1 MPPVKSFGERI
12 ADALVEDGLLSARQ
26 IEELVEKQKQGGTRL
41 LKLILEKA
49 YVSEQDMAVCMGRV
63 LNTPPINLLRI
74 QIPLDIA
81 DLLPREVAQNHKV
94 VPVSRLDNKLFLAM
108 ADPLN
113 VLALDDVKRITKLEV
128 APLIAS
134 EKQIIE
140 KLNHIESA
148 KSGSMEDIIEDAK
161 KKESAE
167 KAKASAAGDED
178 EKVEVSSD
186 SFQEVNLDDLA
197 ASSEE
202 APVIKLANLVLLQA
216 IKDRASD
223 IHVEPFEKVMKLRY
237 RVDGVL
243 MDATPPPKQMQ
254 LALASRFKIM
264 SSLDIAERRLP
275 QDGRMRLR
283 VGGKDYDLRVSVL
296 PTVHGEKIVLRVLDK
311 GNLSASLDKLGLDP
325 DTFAQVKSAVDAP
338 HGLILVTG
346 PTGSGK
352 TTTLYSA
359 LNELNNPVFNI
370 VTVEDPV
377 EFQIPGINQ
386 VPVKKEIGLSFAN
399 ALRSILRQ
407 DPDIIMI
414 GEIRDTETAEI
425 AVEAALT
432 GHQVLS
438 TMHCNDAPGA
448 VARMDDMG
456 IAPFLISS
464 SVILACAQRLMRRI
478 CSHCKEPVE
487 YPDKM
492 FSDLNIDP
500 AVFDGVTLYRGRG
513 CERCK
518 NSGYAGRLAIIE
530 AMTVTDEIRK
540 LVIARANTRELS
552 KVAIGQGMRTLRMV
566 ALDRVRDG
574 VSTLE
579 QVLMLTASH

>member
-1 MPPVKSFGERI
+1 MPPVKTFGERI
-12 ADALVEDGLLSARQ
+12 ADALVEDGLLTSRQ
-26 IEELVEKQKQGGTRL
+26 MDELLEQQKKEGTRL
-41 LKLILEKA
+41 LKLLLEKA
-49 YVSEQDMAVCMGRV
+49 YVSEQDMAISMGRV
-63 LNTPPINLLRI
+63 LNVPPVN
-74 QIPLDIA
+74 
-81 DLLPREVAQNHKV
+81 LPRLTVPLEIAELIPRELAYNYKV
-94 VPVSRLDNKLFLAM
+94 VPVSRLENKLFLAM

-113 VLALDDVKRITKLEV
+113 VLAIDDVRRITKLEV
-128 APLIAS
+128 APLIAP
-134 EKQIIE
+134 EKAIID
-140 KLNHIESA
+140 KLNHVDSA
-148 KSGSMEDIIEDAK
+148 KSGSMEDIIKDAAKQADREEDT
-161 KKESAE
+161 EN
-167 KAKASAAGDED
+167 
-178 EKVEVSSD
+178 VEVSRETTE
-186 SFQEVNLDDLA
+186 EVNLDQLA

-202 APVIKLANLVLLQA
+202 APVIKLANLILVQA
-216 IKDRASD
+216 VKDRASD
-223 IHVEPFEKVMKLRY
+223 VHIEPFEKGLRLRY

-243 MDATPPPKQMQ
+243 LDATPPPKQMQ

-275 QDGRMRLR
+275 QDGRMRIR
-283 VGGKDYDLRVSVL
+283 VGGKDYDLRVSIM

-311 GNLSASLDKLGLDP
+311 SNLSASIDKLGLDP
-325 DTFAQVKSAVDAP
+325 ETFQQFKIAVDAP

-359 LNELNNPVFNI
+359 LNELNNPAYNI
-370 VTVEDPV
+370 ITVEDPV

-448 VARMDDMG
+448 IARLDDMG

-478 CSHCKEPVE
+478 CSHCKEPVT
-487 YPDKM
+487 YPSKM
-492 FSDLNIDP
+492 YQDLFIDP
-500 AVFDGVTLYRGRG
+500 AIFDGATLYRGRG
-513 CERCK
+513 CDRCK

-530 AMTVTDEIRK
+530 AMSITDEIRK
-540 LVIARANTRELS
+540 LIIARGNTRELS

-566 ALDRVRDG
+566 ALERVREG
-574 VSTLE
+574 ISTLE
-579 QVLMLTASH
+579 QVLVLTSAH

>member
-1 MPPVKSFGERI
+1 MAPVKSFGERI
-12 ADALVEDGLLSARQ
+12 ADALVEDGLLTSEQ
-26 IEELVEKQKQGGTRL
+26 VEELLAQQKKEGTRL
-41 LKLILEKA
+41 LKLLLEKS
-49 YVSEQDMAVCMGRV
+49 YVSEQDMTVSMGRV
-63 LNTPPINLLRI
+63 VSTPPVNLARI
-74 QIPLDIA
+74 SIPADVA
-81 DLLPREVAQNHKV
+81 DLIPREVAHNHKI
-94 VPVSRLDNKLFLAM
+94 VPVSRLDNKLFIAM

-113 VLALDDVKRITKLEV
+113 VLALDDVRRITHLEV
-128 APLIAS
+128 SPLIAS
-134 EKQIIE
+134 ERNILD
-140 KLNHIESA
+140 KLTNLDAA
-148 KSGSMEDIIEDAK
+148 KGGSMEEIIEESKKNAEIAEADADK
-161 KKESAE
+161 LEVSKESIE
-167 KAKASAAGDED
+167 
-178 EKVEVSSD
+178 
-186 SFQEVNLDDLA
+186 EVNLDQLA

-202 APVIKLANLVLLQA
+202 APVIKLANLILVQA
-216 IKDRASD
+216 IKDRCSD
-223 IHVEPFEKVMKLRY
+223 IHVEPFEKGMRLRY
-237 RVDGVL
+237 RIDGVL
-243 MDATPPPKQMQ
+243 SDATPPPKQMQ
-254 LALASRFKIM
+254 LALASRLKIM

-275 QDGRMRLR
+275 QDGRMRVR
-283 VGGKDYDLRVSVL
+283 VSGKDYDLRVSIM

-311 GNLSASLDKLGLDP
+311 SNLSASLDKLGLDG
-325 DTFAQVKSAVDAP
+325 DTFQQFKAAVDAP

-359 LNELNNPVFNI
+359 LNELNNPIYNI
-370 VTVEDPV
+370 ITVEDPV

-414 GEIRDTETAEI
+414 GEIRDMETAEI

-448 VARMDDMG
+448 IARLDDMG

-464 SVILACAQRLMRRI
+464 SVILSCAQRLMRRI
-478 CSHCKEPVE
+478 CSHCKEPLT
-487 YPDKM
+487 YQDKM
-492 FSDLNIDP
+492 FQDLNIDP
-500 AVFDGVTLYRGRG
+500 SIFDGVTLYRGRG

-518 NSGYAGRLAIIE
+518 NSGYAGRMAIIE
-530 AMTVTDEIRK
+530 AMTISDEIRK
-540 LVIARANTRELS
+540 LIIARANTREMG
-552 KVAIGQGMRTLRMV
+552 KIAVGQGMRTLRMA

-579 QVLMLTASH
+579 QVLLLTAAH

>member
-1 MPPVKSFGERI
+1 MPPVKTFGERI
-12 ADALVEDGLLSARQ
+12 ADALVEDGLLTVQ
-26 IEELVEKQKQGGTRL
+26 QVEQLLEQQKKDGTRL

-49 YVSEQDMAVCMGRV
+49 CVSEQDMTVSMGRV
-63 LNTPPINLLRI
+63 LNTPPINLARLT
-74 QIPLDIA
+74 IPLEVA
-81 DLLPREVAQNHKV
+81 DLVPREMAHNHKV
-94 VPVSRLDNKLFLAM
+94 VPVSRIDNRLFLAM

-113 VLALDDVKRITKLEV
+113 VLAIDDVRRITRLDV
-128 APLIAS
+128 ATLIAS
-134 EKQIIE
+134 EKSILD
-140 KLNHIESA
+140 KLNHIDAS
-148 KSGSMEDIIEDAK
+148 KSGSMEDIIQDAQK
-161 KKESAE
+161 KGEVDADGEADS
-167 KAKASAAGDED
+167 
-178 EKVEVSSD
+178 VEVSKEAVE
-186 SFQEVNLDDLA
+186 EVNLDQLA

-202 APVIKLANLVLLQA
+202 APVVKLANLILVQA
-216 IKDRASD
+216 VKDRASD
-223 IHVEPFEKVMKLRY
+223 VHIEPFEKALRLRY

-254 LALASRFKIM
+254 LALVSRFKIM

-275 QDGRMRLR
+275 QDGRMRIR
-283 VGGKDYDLRVSVL
+283 VGGKDYDLRVSIM
-296 PTVHGEKIVLRVLDK
+296 PTVHGEKVVLRLLDK
-311 GNLSASLDKLGLDP
+311 SNLSASIDKLGLDP
-325 DTFAQVKSAVDAP
+325 DTFLQFKAAVDAP

-359 LNELNNPVFNI
+359 LNELNNPIYNI

-377 EFQIPGINQ
+377 EFQVPGINQ
-386 VPVKKEIGLSFAN
+386 VPVKKEIGLTFAN

-425 AVEAALT
+425 AIEAALT

-448 VARMDDMG
+448 IARLDDMG

-478 CSHCKEPVE
+478 CSHCKEPVA
-487 YPDKM
+487 YPQKM
-492 FSDLNIDP
+492 FQDLGIDSSI
-500 AVFDGVTLYRGRG
+500 FDGVTLYRGRG
-513 CERCK
+513 CDRCK
-518 NSGYAGRLAIIE
+518 NSGYAGRMAIIE
-530 AMTVTDEIRK
+530 AMTISDEIRK
-540 LVIARANTRELS
+540 LIIARANTREMG
-552 KVAIGQGMRTLRMV
+552 KIAIGQGMRTLRMA
-566 ALDRVRDG
+566 ALDRARDG

-579 QVLMLTASH
+579 QVLVLTAAH

>member
-1 MPPVKSFGERI
+1 MPPVKTFGERI
-12 ADALVEDGLLSARQ
+12 ADALVEDGLLTAKQ
-26 IEELVEKQKQGGTRL
+26 VEELLEQQKKEGTRL
-41 LKLILEKA
+41 LKILLEKA
-49 YVSEQDMAVCMGRV
+49 YVSEQDMAISMGRV
-63 LNTPPINLLRI
+63 LNVPPVNLARLTI
-74 QIPLDIA
+74 SLDVA
-81 DLLPREVAQNHKV
+81 DLLPREVAHNYKV

-113 VLALDDVKRITKLEV
+113 VLAIDDVRRITKLEV

-134 EKQIIE
+134 EKAIID
-140 KLNHIESA
+140 KLNHVDAA
-148 KSGSMEDIIEDAK
+148 KSGSMEDIIKDAAK
-161 KKESAE
+161 QQAESE
-167 KAKASAAGDED
+167 EEGEN
-178 EKVEVSSD
+178 VEVSREAVE
-186 SFQEVNLDDLA
+186 EVNLDQLA

-202 APVIKLANLVLLQA
+202 APVIKLANLILIQA
-216 IKDRASD
+216 VKDRVSD
-223 IHVEPFEKVMKLRY
+223 VHIEPFEKGLRLRY
-237 RVDGVL
+237 RIDGVL
-243 MDATPPPKQMQ
+243 VDATPPPKQMQ

-275 QDGRMRLR
+275 QDGRMRIR
-283 VGGKDYDLRVSVL
+283 VSGKDYDLRVSIM
-296 PTVHGEKIVLRVLDK
+296 PTVHGEKIVLRLLDK
-311 GNLSASLDKLGLDP
+311 SNLSASIDKLGLDP
-325 DTFAQVKSAVDAP
+325 ETFQQFKTAVDAP

-359 LNELNNPVFNI
+359 LNELNNPVYNI
-370 VTVEDPV
+370 ITVEDPV
-377 EFQIPGINQ
+377 EFQVPGINQ
-386 VPVKKEIGLSFAN
+386 VPVKKEIGLTFAN

-448 VARMDDMG
+448 IARLDDMG

-478 CSHCKEPVE
+478 CSHCKEPVT
-487 YPDKM
+487 YPSKM
-492 FSDLNIDP
+492 YQDLFIDP
-500 AVFDGVTLYRGRG
+500 SIFDGITLYRGRG
-513 CERCK
+513 CDRCK

-530 AMTVTDEIRK
+530 AMTVSDELRK
-540 LVIARANTRELS
+540 LIIARANSRELG

-566 ALDRVRDG
+566 SLDRVRDG

-579 QVLMLTASH
+579 QVLVLTSAH

>member
-1 MPPVKSFGERI
+1 MAKIKSFAERI
-12 ADALVEDGLLSARQ
+12 ADALVEDGLLTADQ
-26 IEELVEKQKQGGTRL
+26 IEELLERQRKEGARLVKLLVDKDKQ
-41 LKLILEKA
+41 
-49 YVSEQDMAVCMGRV
+49 YVSPDDLAVCMGRV
-63 LNTPPINLLRI
+63 LNVSPINLVRI
-74 QIPLDIA
+74 NIMPDVVELV
-81 DLLPREVAQNHKV
+81 PRDMALNHKV
-94 VPVSRLDNKLFLAM
+94 VPVSRLENKVFLAM

-113 VLALDDVKRITKLEV
+113 VLAIDDVRRITKLDV

-134 EKQIIE
+134 EKAILE
-140 KLNHIESA
+140 KLNTLDAS
-148 KSGSMEDIIEDAK
+148 KSGSMEEIIQDAAKQREAEAESETLEAVSDGKEDM
-161 KKESAE
+161 
-167 KAKASAAGDED
+167 
-178 EKVEVSSD
+178 
-186 SFQEVNLDDLA
+186 NLDQLA

-202 APVIKLANLVLLQA
+202 APVIKLANLIILQA

-223 IHVEPFEKVMKLRY
+223 IHLEPFEKTMRLRY

-254 LALASRFKIM
+254 LALASRLKIM
-264 SSLDIAERRLP
+264 SNLDIAERRLP
-275 QDGRMRLR
+275 QDGRMR
-283 VGGKDYDLRVSVL
+283 VKVSGKDYDLRVSAL
-296 PTVHGEKIVLRVLDK
+296 PTVHGEKMVLRVLDK
-311 GNLSASLDKLGLDP
+311 SNLTASIDKLGLDEP
-325 DTFAQVKSAVDAP
+325 TFRQFKSAIDAP

-359 LNELNNPVFNI
+359 LNELNNPTWNI
-370 VTVEDPV
+370 ITVEDPV

-386 VPVKKEIGLSFAN
+386 VPTKKEIGLTFAS

-448 VARMDDMG
+448 IARLDDMG

-464 SVILACAQRLMRRI
+464 SVILSCAQRLMRRI
-478 CSHCKEPVE
+478 CSHCKEPVI
-487 YPDKM
+487 YPARM
-492 FSDLNIDP
+492 FEDLGIE
-500 AVFDGVTLYRGRG
+500 ASAFDGVQLYRGRG

-518 NSGYAGRLAIIE
+518 KSGYAGRMAIIE
-530 AMTVTDEIRK
+530 VMTVSDQIRK
-540 LVIARANTRELS
+540 MIISRSSTREMGKL
-552 KVAIGQGMRTLRMV
+552 AISQGMKTLRMV
-566 ALDRVRDG
+566 GLDRARDG
-574 VSTLE
+574 ISTLE
-579 QVLMLTASH
+579 QVLVTTSAF

>member
-1 MPPVKSFGERI
+1 MPPVKTFGERI
-12 ADALVEDGLLSARQ
+12 ADALVEDGLLTAGQ
-26 IEELVEKQKQGGTRL
+26 VEELLAQQKKEGTRL
-41 LKLILEKA
+41 LKLITEKA
-49 YVSEQDMAVCMGRV
+49 YVSEADMAISMGRV
-63 LNTPPINLLRI
+63 LNTPPINLSRVTV
-74 QIPLDIA
+74 PNEIA
-81 DLLPREVAQNHKV
+81 DLVPRELAHSHKV
-94 VPVSRLDNKLFLAM
+94 VPVSRLENKLFLAM

-113 VLALDDVKRITKLEV
+113 VLAIDDVRRMTRLEV

-134 EKQIIE
+134 EKAILD
-140 KLNHIESA
+140 KLNNIDSA
-148 KSGSMEDIIEDAK
+148 KSGSIEDIIKDAK
-161 KKESAE
+161 TKAE
-167 KAKASAAGDED
+167 NEVTDEN
-178 EKVEVSSD
+178 VEVSKEAIE
-186 SFQEVNLDDLA
+186 EVNLDQLA

-202 APVIKLANLVLLQA
+202 APVIKLANLILVQA
-216 IKDRASD
+216 VKDRASD
-223 IHVEPFEKVMKLRY
+223 IHLEPFEKGMRLRY

-243 MDATPPPKQMQ
+243 TDSTPPPKQMQ

-275 QDGRMRLR
+275 QDGRMRIR
-283 VGGKDYDLRVSVL
+283 VGGKEYDLRVSIM

-311 GNLSASLDKLGLDP
+311 SNLSASLDKLGLDP
-325 DTFAQVKSAVDAP
+325 ETFTQFKAAIDAP

-359 LNELNNPVFNI
+359 LNELNSPVYNI

-386 VPVKKEIGLSFAN
+386 VPTKKEIGLTFAN

-407 DPDIIMI
+407 DPDIVMI

-448 VARMDDMG
+448 VARLDDMG

-478 CSHCKEPVE
+478 CSHCKEPVT
-487 YPDKM
+487 YPAKM
-492 FSDLNIDP
+492 FSDLSIEP
-500 AVFDGVTLYRGRG
+500 SIFDGVTLYRGRG

-530 AMTVTDEIRK
+530 AMTISDEIRK
-540 LVIARANTRELS
+540 LIIARANSRELG

-579 QVLMLTASH
+579 QVLVLTSSH